1 MVGIEWLFFDMGHTL
16 IDEDAVWEER
26 YRGLSALLSARGRDV
41 PAEEIRDLTARYA
54 ADFRKLVGDVNRFY
68 GAGDALFCDPADGTP
83 YPGAENLL
91 AALAKRYRLGII
103 ANQAAGTEERL
114 RNWGLL
120 DYFEVVCSS
129 AELGVSKPD
138 PRIFEIALKKAGAA
152 PERCFMIGD
161 RLDNDIAPAKK
172 LGMGTVWI
180 RQGFGLYQTAPSPE
194 YEPDY
199 AVASFAEAAKLF
211 L

>member
-1 MVGIEWLFFDMGHTL
+1 MVGTEWLFFDMGHTL

-54 ADFRKLVGDVNRFY
+54 AEFRKLVGDVNRFY

-138 PRIFEIALKKAGAA
+138 PHIFEIALKKAGAA

-180 RQGFGLYQTAPSPE
+180 RQGFGLYQNAPSPE

-199 AVASFAEAAKLF
+199 AVESLADAAGLF